1 MNRTKN
7 ASRNMFFGVILKMV
21 TLLVPFILRTILIR
35 TLGIEYIGLG
45 SLFTSILQ
53 VLNLAEL
60 GISSAIVYSMY
71 GAIASKKDEEICQLM
86 NLYKKI
92 YRVIGLVVLALG
104 FLILPFLRF
113 FISGDVPA
121 DTNIYILYSVY
132 LINTCLTYFLF
143 AYKSCLF
150 TAHQRNDVISKVSI
164 FVSLLTYIL
173 QGLFLIL
180 FKNYFFYVIVL
191 PVTTIVN
198 NLVISYACSK
208 QYPQYVARGLV
219 SEQIKK
225 DIKQKV
231 LSLFIYKIGGIVLIS
246 VDTIVISAFLGL
258 NVLGK
263 YNNYYY
269 IITSLFGFFEVY
281 YSSIT
286 AGVGNSIKLESKKKN
301 KMDFDRLFVLQG
313 FIVSWSTTC
322 LFCLYQPF
330 MRIWVGEN
338 LMFPL
343 SLVINLTILFFVWKI
358 MDVIN
363 IYKNA
368 AGLWNHDKWRP
379 LVASILN
386 LSLNLVLVNI
396 IGIYGIVVSTI
407 ISIVVVIFPWSS
419 FVLFKYYF
427 NEGNYKKSFVIYV
440 VKVFVFLLITIVS
453 SLVTFFI
460 TKIIPEASIWYLL
473 LRALVCSLVPLM
485 FLICVM
491 PFFKEYDDT
500 KGWLTIRVKSLVN
513 RNEKN
518 SI

>member
-1 MNRTKN
+1 
-7 ASRNMFFGVILKMV
+7 
-21 TLLVPFILRTILIR
+21 
-35 TLGIEYIGLG
+35 
-45 SLFTSILQ
+45 
-53 VLNLAEL
+53 
-60 GISSAIVYSMY
+60 
-71 GAIASKKDEEICQLM
+71 
-86 NLYKKI
+86 
-92 YRVIGLVVLALG
+92 
-104 FLILPFLRF
+104 
-113 FISGDVPA
+113 
-121 DTNIYILYSVY
+121 
-132 LINTCLTYFLF
+132 
-143 AYKSCLF
+143 
-150 TAHQRNDVISKVSI
+150 
-164 FVSLLTYIL
+164 
-173 QGLFLIL
+173 
-180 FKNYFFYVIVL
+180 
-191 PVTTIVN
+191 
-198 NLVISYACSK
+198 
-208 QYPQYVARGLV
+208 
-219 SEQIKK
+219 
-225 DIKQKV
+225 
-231 LSLFIYKIGGIVLIS
+231 
-246 VDTIVISAFLGL
+246 
-258 NVLGK
+258 
-263 YNNYYY
+263 
-269 IITSLFGFFEVY
+269 
-281 YSSIT
+281 
-286 AGVGNSIKLESKKKN
+286 
-301 KMDFDRLFVLQG
+301 MDFDRLFVLQG